1 MKYIKP
7 LFSFA
12 IMAIL
17 FSSCGSLSI
26 SQKRYSNG
34 LNISWFGGK
43 DEVKATPAKK
53 KKQEVSKSVAENT
66 VAEPVAAEPIV
77 TYALEEVEAAIVIP
91 VNNEVK
97 SLVVIGNE
105 QHSKS
110 VTLNTSKETQKV
122 VKHVR
127 KVNALKKALQLTKVQ
142 ETHDGGGALKTIGW
156 IFIILGIIF
165 VLIVS
170 ILIGVLF
177 MLLGL
182 LFVIAGK

>member
-12 IMAIL
+12 ILAIL

-43 DEVKATPAKK
+43 DEVKATPSKK
-53 KKQEVSKSVAENT
+53 KKYVESKSLAENI
-66 VAEPVAAEPIV
+66 VAEPVVAEPVV
-77 TYALEEVEAAIVIP
+77 TYAVEEVETEVAIP
-91 VNNEVK
+91 LNNEDK
-97 SLVVIGNE
+97 SSAVIGNE

-110 VTLNTSKETQKV
+110 VKLSNSKETQKA
-122 VKHVR
+122 VKQVR
-127 KVNALKKALQLTKVQ
+127 KVNALKKALQLSKVQ

-165 VLIVS
+165 ILIVS